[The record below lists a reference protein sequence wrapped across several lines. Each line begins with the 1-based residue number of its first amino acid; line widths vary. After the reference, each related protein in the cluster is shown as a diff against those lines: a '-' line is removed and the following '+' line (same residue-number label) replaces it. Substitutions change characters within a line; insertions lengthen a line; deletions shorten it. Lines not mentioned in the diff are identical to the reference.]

1 MDVKFGVKTL
11 QFPGDR
17 FGELEDS
24 SDFRNDPAVLRE
36 RMADDGYLYL
46 PGLLDRD
53 TVLRARE
60 RIFEYMDEKGAL
72 VPGAP
77 VIDGV
82 MPKEGKTVNLLGNR
96 QITHDSAV
104 LDVLESEDLFG
115 FFGELFDEP
124 AVTFSYKWLRAVGNE
139 RFTGSHYDVVYMGR
153 GSERVHTVW
162 IPFGDTPI
170 EHGTLAICEGSHR
183 LPGFQKLRETYG
195 RMDVDRDNVQGW
207 FSDDPLEILDN
218 FGGRW
223 LTTNF
228 QAGDVLTFGLYTMH
242 ASTTNTTNRYRL
254 SCDVRYQPAS
264 EPMDERWGGDT
275 PKGHYAWQREGSVV
289 SMEEARAKWGV

>member
-1 MDVKFGVKTL
+1 
-11 QFPGDR
+11 
-17 FGELEDS
+17 
-24 SDFRNDPAVLRE
+24 
-36 RMADDGYLYL
+36 
-46 PGLLDRD
+46 
-53 TVLRARE
+53 
-60 RIFEYMDEKGAL
+60 
-72 VPGAP
+72 
-77 VIDGV
+77 
-82 MPKEGKTVNLLGNR
+82 
-96 QITHDSAV
+96 
-104 LDVLESEDLFG
+104 
-115 FFGELFDEP
+115 
-124 AVTFSYKWLRAVGNE
+124 
-139 RFTGSHYDVVYMGR
+139 MGR

>member
-17 FGELEDS
+17 FGELKDS

-207 FSDDPLEILDN
+207 FSEDPLEILDN

-275 PKGHYAWQREGSVV
+275 PKGHHAWQREGSVV